1 MGVRFRKKEEPDKSI
16 LYQKRGTLKKRSKN
30 YFSGKIPN
38 LLIGSYGY
46 PNVSTGALV
55 DDIGGSVDD
64 PKDIV
69 AKRYDIDRV
78 LQSRQ
83 SLVNSRV
90 TTNVKTMNSR
100 FTEQAGDLAKSKRS
114 VDSEVFL
121 KKAVTPGMSF
131 DERNM
136 PHGPSGELRKLM
148 LTSNPHIPRPIERV
162 TSDTDVK
169 ATTALHELNSKGFD
183 EYYLTKLFSVG
194 TLGRNR
200 KLVPTKWSITAVD
213 DTISDRFRDEVLDY
227 KESDYRVFTGEYL
240 GNEYVVLF
248 LPGPWS
254 FELFEMAIP
263 HSIYNSTDEV
273 TITQDYEFQQGRKK
287 YASNTSGAYYAA
299 KLAALEK
306 CRREKIQARVI
317 VFRVITKKY
326 TVPLGVWVVRE
337 GVRQTLLSDPLDKMI
352 SSTSEAKTVVSNLL
366 SAKTGEDGIFFI
378 AKSIIFS
385 SSQKSLTSWL

>member
-16 LYQKRGTLKKRSKN
+16 LYQKSGTLKKRSKN
-30 YFSGKIPN
+30 YFSGKVPN

-46 PNVSTGALV
+46 PDVSTGALV

-69 AKRYDIDRV
+69 AKRHDIDRV

-90 TTNVKTMNSR
+90 MTNVKTMNSR

-148 LTSNPHIPRPIERV
+148 LTSNPHIPRPIERL

-183 EYYLTKLFSVG
+183 EHYLTKLFSVG
-194 TLGRNR
+194 TLGQKR

-227 KESDYRVFTGEYL
+227 QEKDYRVYTGEYM
-240 GNEYVVLF
+240 GNEYVILF

-254 FELFEMAIP
+254 FELFEMAVP
-263 HSIYNSTDEV
+263 HCIYNSTDEV

-306 CRREKIQARVI
+306 CRQEKMQARVI
-317 VFRVITKKY
+317 VFRVITKRY

-337 GVRQTLLSDPLDKMI
+337 GVRMALEKADDAGV
-352 SSTSEAKTVVSNLL
+352 SSTAEAKRHAQKLITP
-366 SAKTGEDGIFFI
+366 KIGEDASELLKASKLF
-378 AKSIIFS
+378 SI
-385 SSQKSLTSWL
+385 SQKSLSSWM